1 MSDDVTIVVRVNDQ
15 TAAGFRDV
23 NGRLRDMNGRFA
35 TSAGDM
41 RRSSSVITKALVDVK
56 ASLLSLAPAAIP
68 VAASFAPI
76 AVQAGAAGLAVGAF
90 GAAVAP
96 QIGQMG
102 EAAKAQDKYSEAVR
116 KYGAQSQKAAAAQ
129 LAAAQVLSDMPAATQ
144 RASAAYSNLRQEF
157 KDFSDSTAKFTM
169 VPVEHSF
176 AVLGAIIPKLTPMVQ
191 GTSTQ
196 LDRLMKVAG
205 GGINTSGFDALS
217 KRVSNFANQ
226 SLKNATDGAIHFIRV
241 MSEGNATGPMAQF
254 MDYAR
259 EQGPAVKELFHNLAA
274 AVGNLAQGA
283 AEAGPGLLTVVNALA
298 RMVAAVPPE
307 LAGHL
312 MQVYAAFKL
321 ITLAGAGIAGIG
333 GGISSLVAKIA
344 ALRAASTAAGG
355 GVAGLRA
362 AFASLSVAAKGS
374 IVVGGLAVI
383 ALGIDALAKKAR
395 GAPPDVDRLVTSLKS
410 LATTGKFVGELK
422 DTFGSMDGFS
432 KAMGRLRSESSALEK
447 VKPLT
452 GFSGIGSFFDTAVSK
467 VDDLVNGSKGLNA
480 TKDDLKS
487 LDEAFASMAKN
498 GYADQAASQF
508 KGFEK
513 ALKAQGY
520 STKEIN
526 GLFTKYKSAVAD
538 LKAEQTLAAQSQGL
552 FGAQAQKTQTALEA
566 QKASADGLRQSIQ
579 ALNDAQRAGL
589 GGMIGF
595 EAAIDAAA
603 KAAQDNAGALSM
615 NHGVLDLNSEKARNA
630 ASALQDLADKTD
642 SAAASARESGSSWET
657 VNGIY
662 SRGRDKLIESAQ
674 AMGLT
679 KEQAAQLASQILQI
693 PDKATTEVDMRT
705 EDAISGLDSVL
716 AALNKTPNAKSV
728 TVSALTADAV
738 TMLRSLGLTVK
749 QLPDGRFTVSAAT
762 GAAKSAIAA
771 VQAARDAL
779 KNKSFTLTAQDK
791 ASATARSIAAAIAAI
806 RSKTVTL
813 TTVQH
818 TLGIEGMAG
827 RNAKNLN
834 GMAEG
839 GPISGGSGTRDDIP
853 LLAMGG
859 EFIINK
865 KQTAKYRSLIEAIN
879 EDRVPKF
886 AKGGLTKGQLTGLS
900 RPSDVSSLTST
911 LAEVRTSIKSRTS
924 GSVESRLLHTL
935 DAVGK
940 KLIANEKSLT
950 SVNKA
955 LDGAKTKLNDL
966 RQTASQLS
974 GSVRSGVLS
983 AASITG
989 GTNGDKPTTLASIMT
1004 GLTASRDKATAF
1016 SGALKGLQSK
1026 GVRSDLIQQ
1035 IAEAGINGG
1044 GLDTAGVLLGASS
1057 SEIGS
1062 LNSLQSQIASA
1073 AKSAG
1078 QTTSTAV
1085 YGAAIKAQTEAAAK
1099 LQRSQDRL
1107 EKTMSDL
1114 AKSLNRSI
1122 VKAGG
1127 KAAGGIVGAA
1137 ASGGV
1142 RGGLTWVGEHEPEL
1156 LQLPAGSR
1164 VWSGPD
1170 SRRKAAAGGGGG
1182 DVRVVLELRAS
1193 SSSRYEEFLLSELR
1207 SAINS
1212 RGGNAQLVL
1221 TGRKQP

>member
-41 RRSSSVITKALVDVK
+41 HRSSSTITKALVDVK

-176 AVLGAIIPKLTPMVQ
+176 AVLGQIIPKLTPMVQ

-205 GGINTSGFDALS
+205 GGVNTSGFDALS
-217 KRVSNFANQ
+217 AKVSGFANQ
-226 SLKNATDGAIHFIRV
+226 SLKSAIDGAIHFIRV
-241 MSEGNATGPMAQF
+241 MSEGDASGPMAQF

-259 EQGPAVKELFHNLAA
+259 EQGPAVKEVFHNLADA
-274 AVGNLAQGA
+274 TGNLAEGA
-283 AEAGPGLLTVVNALA
+283 SQAGPGLLSVVNALA
-298 RMVAAVPPE
+298 QIAAAVPPE
-307 LAGHL
+307 VIGNL
-312 MQVYAAFKL
+312 MQMYAAFKL
-321 ITLAGAGIAGIG
+321 IKLAGAGIGAAA
-333 GGISSLVAKIA
+333 GGIQGLATKIA
-344 ALRAASTAAGG
+344 ALQAASAAAGG
-355 GVAGLRA
+355 GLAGLKA
-362 AFASLSVAAKGS
+362 AFLSLGTAAKAS
-374 IVVGGLAVI
+374 IVVAGIAAVVV
-383 ALGIDALAKKAR
+383 AVSKLSDLGKD
-395 GAPPDVDRLVTSLKS
+395 APPNVDRLTTSLGQ
-410 LATTGKFVGELK
+410 LGRTGKVSGEAARLFGDDLDSLYDSVRNITDPSTVDNVQNALVKIFSLGMADSTPHGEAEDKLKGIDEGLTNLVRGGKADLAAAAFKRLSDAYTKDGKHSLK
-422 DTFGSMDGFS
+422 DFTGQMDGYT
-432 KAMGRLRSESSALEK
+432 SALADAALEQS
-447 VKPLT
+447 LT
-452 GFSGIGSFFDTAVSK
+452 ADSMGIFGAAAQ
-467 VDDLVNGSKGLNA
+467 A
-480 TKDDLKS
+480 T
-487 LDEAFASMAKN
+487 
-498 GYADQAASQF
+498 
-508 KGFEK
+508 
-513 ALKAQGY
+513 
-520 STKEIN
+520 STKLD
-526 GLFTKYKSAVAD
+526 G
-538 LKAEQTLAAQSQGL
+538 
-552 FGAQAQKTQTALEA
+552 

-579 ALNDAQRAGL
+579 ALNEAQRAGL

-603 KAAQDNAGALSM
+603 KAAKDNAGALSM

-662 SRGRDKLIESAQ
+662 SRGTDKLIESAQ
-674 AMGLT
+674 AMGLS
-679 KEQAAQLASQILQI
+679 KEQAAQLAAQLLQI
-693 PDKATTEVDMRT
+693 PPAKTTKVEMRT
-705 EDAISGLDSVL
+705 EDAIAGLDSVL

-728 TVSALTADAV
+728 TVTALTADAV
-738 TMLRSLGLTVK
+738 SMLRSLGLTVK
-749 QLPDGRFTVSAAT
+749 QMPDGRFTVTANT
-762 GAAKSAIAA
+762 GTARSAIAA

-779 KNKSFTLTAQDK
+779 KNKSITLSARDQ

-813 TTVQH
+813 TTVRH
-818 TLGIEGMAG
+818 TLGVEGTAG
-827 RNAKNLN
+827 RANKNLN

-900 RPSDVSSLTST
+900 QPSDVASLTST
-911 LAEVRTSIKSRTS
+911 LGEVRTSIKERTS
-924 GSVESRLLHTL
+924 GGTESRLLRTL

-955 LDGAKTKLNDL
+955 LDGAKSKLNDL

-983 AASITG
+983 AASITSG
-989 GTNGDKPTTLASIMT
+989 ASGDKPVTLASIMS

-1044 GLDTAGVLLGASS
+1044 GLDTAGALLGASS

-1085 YGAAIKAQTEAAAK
+1085 YGAALKAQTEAAAK

-1107 EKTMSDL
+1107 EKAMSDL
-1114 AKSLNRSI
+1114 TKSLNRSI

-1170 SRRKAAAGGGGG
+1170 SRRKAAA
-1182 DVRVVLELRAS
+1182 AS
-1193 SSSRYEEFLLSELR
+1193 
-1207 SAINS
+1207 AV
-1212 RGGNAQLVL
+1212 RGGSEPPIVIQLRLGEKDFGELWVSA
-1221 TGRKQP
+1221 GRREVRAHGSIEATLKPPRGR